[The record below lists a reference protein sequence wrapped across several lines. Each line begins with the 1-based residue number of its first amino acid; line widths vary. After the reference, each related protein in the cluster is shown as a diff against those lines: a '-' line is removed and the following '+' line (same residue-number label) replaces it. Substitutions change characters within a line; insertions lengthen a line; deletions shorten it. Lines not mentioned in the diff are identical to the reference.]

1 MADRLQA
8 VKGMNDVLAPETAKW
23 QHIEQRCRAVME
35 SHGYREIRT
44 PLCEYTQLFSRS
56 IGEATDIVE
65 KEMYSFDDRDGRSL
79 TLRPEGTAGVVRAY
93 IEHSVAKWEPVTRW
107 YYIGPMYRH
116 ERMQKGRYRQFTQVG
131 CEVFGIAEPTID
143 AELCAMLAALLQD
156 LGVQNVTCFVNSLG
170 RGDDRTAYR
179 EALTAYLT
187 GHVGELCDDCK
198 RRLGQ
203 NPLRVLDCKVAGCVV
218 VAAQAPAILDHLGEA
233 SRAHFDGVRRAL
245 EALDVRHEVDA
256 HMVRG
261 LDYYTGTI
269 FELRGEGGTLGSQ
282 NAICGGGRYDG
293 LVEQLGGPATPAVG
307 FAMGLE
313 RLALVVPGEPETF
326 EPGVQVFVAHH
337 GDEARRWALTT
348 AGKLRRRGY
357 RVDMDHRASSM
368 KTQLKRADRLHARL
382 VLLAGEQEI
391 AGAKVAIRDM
401 ASGTQREIPEA
412 ELLAELKR
420 LTR

>member
-1 MADRLQA
+1 
-8 VKGMNDVLAPETAKW
+8 
-23 QHIEQRCRAVME
+23 
-35 SHGYREIRT
+35 
-44 PLCEYTQLFSRS
+44 
-56 IGEATDIVE
+56 
-65 KEMYSFDDRDGRSL
+65 
-79 TLRPEGTAGVVRAY
+79 
-93 IEHSVAKWEPVTRW
+93 VA
-107 YYIGPMYRH
+107 
-116 ERMQKGRYRQFTQVG
+116 
-131 CEVFGIAEPTID
+131 
-143 AELCAMLAALLQD
+143 
-156 LGVQNVTCFVNSLG
+156 
-170 RGDDRTAYR
+170 
-179 EALTAYLT
+179 
-187 GHVGELCDDCK
+187 
-198 RRLGQ
+198 
-203 NPLRVLDCKVAGCVV
+203 

-245 EALDVRHEVDA
+245 GALEVRHEVDA

-391 AGAKVAIRDM
+391 AAARVAVRDM
-401 ASGTQREIPEA
+401 ASGAQREIAADDLIA
-412 ELLAELKR
+412 EVERALA
-420 LTR
+420 